1 MIARFLA
8 LALCAAPFFA
18 QALPAAVIED
28 LEQVNITTADIEI
41 MLNKRAGDAACPDA
55 TGQTSKWANQGN
67 DGNGH
72 YAGSCGSTDH
82 GKAHCWSDI
91 YLTQA
96 QTLWQPWRDC
106 SEYVNCAN
114 SDSCQIS
121 HLKSIQACA
130 TWSTSVGFEAGI
142 TSEILNVGASY
153 TSEHGGSSCATTTD
167 TYQIGWKDDACHKL
181 VASAQIVRLSGYIR
195 RTCKK
200 PLHNEPQ
207 RSDGDYTRGWTD
219 WQADFPT
226 GKWEYSGKYHC
237 DVDASQKT
245 NELPPAGKIYPVK
258 A

>member
-8 LALCAAPFFA
+8 LALCAAPFLA

-167 TYQIGWKDDACHKL
+167 TYQIGWL
-181 VASAQIVRLSGYIR
+181 VLYMGFLMLYRTWVVANEGLPNTLQPPPPPVLRCEELLLILSPINQEG
-195 RTCKK
+195 
-200 PLHNEPQ
+200 
-207 RSDGDYTRGWTD
+207 
-219 WQADFPT
+219 
-226 GKWEYSGKYHC
+226 
-237 DVDASQKT
+237 
-245 NELPPAGKIYPVK
+245 
-258 A
+258 